1 MYTTRDLVAR
11 SKLNRVTATRS
22 DARTSAA
29 SSVLI
34 SQLARGMRRRIE
46 QAVEPL
52 GLRPRELHALQHLR
66 ERGPSAQQTLVELLG
81 IDATN
86 LVAILNSLED
96 AGLIER
102 RRDRADRRR
111 AIIALSERGIKLLAD
126 LDRALR
132 QIDEDVFATFTSPER
147 ETLNTLLAR
156 AVEHIA
162 ADCTPPTDEIAKSR
176 LPLPPPGGY

>member
-1 MYTTRDLVAR
+1 MSAIG
-11 SKLNRVTATRS
+11 S

-66 ERGPSAQQTLVELLG
+66 ERGPSAQQTLAELLG

-86 LVAILNSLED
+86 LVAVLNRLED

-102 RRDRADRRR
+102 RRDRSDRRR
-111 AIIALSERGIKLLAD
+111 AIIVLSKGGERLLAD

-132 QIDEDVFATFTSPER
+132 DIDDEVFATLTNPER
-147 ETLNTLLAR
+147 ETLNVLLAQ

-162 ADCTPPTDEIAKSR
+162 ADCTQQTDE
-176 LPLPPPGGY
+176 GC

>member
-1 MYTTRDLVAR
+1 MERRARLTLKPMESTRP
-11 SKLNRVTATRS
+11 
-22 DARTSAA
+22 DARARAA

-34 SQLARGMRRRIE
+34 SQLARRMRRRIE

-86 LVAILNSLED
+86 LIAILNRLED
-96 AGLIER
+96 AGLIDR

-111 AIIALSERGIKLLAD
+111 AIIALSPQGDQLLAN

-132 QIDEDVFATFTSPER
+132 RIDDDVLATLTRSER
-147 ETLNTLLAR
+147 ATLNALLAH

-162 ADCTPPTDEIAKSR
+162 ADCTQATDE
-176 LPLPPPGGY
+176 GC

>member
-1 MYTTRDLVAR
+1 M
-11 SKLNRVTATRS
+11 SVTGA
-22 DARTSAA
+22 DARISTA

-86 LVAILNSLED
+86 LIAILNRLED

-111 AIIALSERGIKLLAD
+111 AIIALSRQGDDLLAD

-132 QIDEDVFATFTSPER
+132 EIDDDVLATLTTAER
-147 ETLNTLLAR
+147 ETLNALLAQ

-162 ADCTPPTDEIAKSR
+162 ADCTPASDD
-176 LPLPPPGGY
+176 GC

>member
-1 MYTTRDLVAR
+1 M
-11 SKLNRVTATRS
+11 SVTGS
-22 DARTSAA
+22 EARTSAA

-34 SQLARGMRRRIE
+34 SQLSRGMRRRIE

-86 LVAILNSLED
+86 LIAILNSLED

-111 AIIALSERGIKLLAD
+111 AIIALSTQGDQLLAG

-132 QIDEDVFATFTSPER
+132 QIDDEVFAALTSSER
-147 ETLNTLLAR
+147 ETLNALLAQ

-162 ADCTPPTDEIAKSR
+162 ANCMPATDE
-176 LPLPPPGGY
+176 GC

>member
-1 MYTTRDLVAR
+1 MSLTG
-11 SKLNRVTATRS
+11 S
-22 DARTSAA
+22 DVRTSAA

-34 SQLARGMRRRIE
+34 SQLARGLRRRIE
-46 QAVEPL
+46 QAVQPL

-66 ERGPSAQQTLVELLG
+66 ERGASPQQTLVELLG

-86 LVAILNSLED
+86 LIAILNNLED

-111 AIIALSERGIKLLAD
+111 AIIALSKQGERLLAG
-126 LDRALR
+126 LDRALC
-132 QIDEDVFATFTSPER
+132 QIDDEAFATLTSSER
-147 ETLNTLLAR
+147 GTLNALLAQ

-162 ADCTPPTDEIAKSR
+162 ADCAPPTDD
-176 LPLPPPGGY
+176 GC

>member
-1 MYTTRDLVAR
+1 M
-11 SKLNRVTATRS
+11 SVTGS
-22 DARTSAA
+22 DARTGAA

-46 QAVEPL
+46 QVVEPL

-66 ERGPSAQQTLVELLG
+66 ERGASAQQTLVELLG

-86 LVAILNSLED
+86 LIAILNSLED

-111 AIIALSERGIKLLAD
+111 AIIALSEQGDQLLAD

-132 QIDEDVFATFTSPER
+132 QIDNDVFATLTSSER
-147 ETLNTLLAR
+147 ETLNALLAQ

-162 ADCTPPTDEIAKSR
+162 ADCEQPSDDSC
-176 LPLPPPGGY
+176 

>member
-1 MYTTRDLVAR
+1 MSV
-11 SKLNRVTATRS
+11 TRS
-22 DARTSAA
+22 DAQTGAA
-29 SSVLI
+29 SSVLT

-46 QAVEPL
+46 QAVAPL

-66 ERGPSAQQTLVELLG
+66 ERGPSAQQTVVELLG

-111 AIIALSERGIKLLAD
+111 AIIALSKEGEALLAD

-132 QIDEDVFATFTSPER
+132 QIDDEMFASLTSSER
-147 ETLNTLLAR
+147 ETLNTLLAQ

-162 ADCTPPTDEIAKSR
+162 ADCTQPIDD
-176 LPLPPPGGY
+176 GC

>member
-1 MYTTRDLVAR
+1 MNRTRP
-11 SKLNRVTATRS
+11 
-22 DARTSAA
+22 DARASAA

-66 ERGPSAQQTLVELLG
+66 ERGPSAQQSLVELLG

-86 LVAILNSLED
+86 LIAILNRLED

-111 AIIALSERGIKLLAD
+111 AIIALSTQGDQLLAG

-132 QIDEDVFATFTSPER
+132 RIDDDVLATLTRSER
-147 ETLNTLLAR
+147 ATLNALLAQ

-162 ADCTPPTDEIAKSR
+162 ADCTQVTDE
-176 LPLPPPGGY
+176 GC

>member
-1 MYTTRDLVAR
+1 MT
-11 SKLNRVTATRS
+11 VTGS
-22 DARTSAA
+22 DARTGAA

-86 LVAILNSLED
+86 LVAILNRLED

-111 AIIALSERGIKLLAD
+111 AIIALSERGEQLLAD

-132 QIDEDVFATFTSPER
+132 QIDDEVFATLTSSER
-147 ETLNTLLAR
+147 ETLNALLAQ
-156 AVEHIA
+156 AVEHIV
-162 ADCTPPTDEIAKSR
+162 ADRAPATNEGC
-176 LPLPPPGGY
+176 

>member
-1 MYTTRDLVAR
+1 M
-11 SKLNRVTATRS
+11 SVTGS
-22 DARTSAA
+22 DPRTGAA

-66 ERGPSAQQTLVELLG
+66 ERGPSPQQTLVELLG

-86 LVAILNSLED
+86 LIAILNGLED

-111 AIIALSERGIKLLAD
+111 AIIALSQPGERLLAD

-132 QIDEDVFATFTSPER
+132 QIDDEAFATLTSSER
-147 ETLNTLLAR
+147 RTLNTLLAQ
-156 AVEHIA
+156 AVEHIV
-162 ADCTPPTDEIAKSR
+162 ADCTPPTEA
-176 LPLPPPGGY
+176 GC

>member
-1 MYTTRDLVAR
+1 M
-11 SKLNRVTATRS
+11 NRTRS
-22 DARTSAA
+22 DARARAA

-86 LVAILNSLED
+86 LIAILNRLED

-111 AIIALSERGIKLLAD
+111 AIIALSPQGDQLLAN

-132 QIDEDVFATFTSPER
+132 RIDDDVLARLTRSER
-147 ETLNTLLAR
+147 TTLNALLAQ

-162 ADCTPPTDEIAKSR
+162 ADCTQVTDD
-176 LPLPPPGGY
+176 GC

>member
-1 MYTTRDLVAR
+1 MSVIG
-11 SKLNRVTATRS
+11 S

-34 SQLARGMRRRIE
+34 SQLARGTRRRIE

-86 LVAILNSLED
+86 LVGILNSLED
-96 AGLIER
+96 AGLVER

-111 AIIALSERGIKLLAD
+111 AIIVLSKQGDQLLAD

-132 QIDEDVFATFTSPER
+132 EIDDEVFATFTS
-147 ETLNTLLAR
+147 
-156 AVEHIA
+156 
-162 ADCTPPTDEIAKSR
+162 S
-176 LPLPPPGGY
+176 